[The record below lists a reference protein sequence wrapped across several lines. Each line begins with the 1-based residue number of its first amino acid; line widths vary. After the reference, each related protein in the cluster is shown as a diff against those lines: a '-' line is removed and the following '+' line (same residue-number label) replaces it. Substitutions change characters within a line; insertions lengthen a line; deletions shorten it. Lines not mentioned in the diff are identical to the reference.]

1 MMSSAKSQLPPPRKS
16 WGQNF
21 IFDPNIILKIIRT
34 IDPGSEDVFLEI
46 GPGRGELTFPLVEQ
60 VASIIAVE
68 LDPKLV
74 DYLGEVL
81 PAKVQLI
88 HADILDLDF
97 EESLPAGYRIYGSL
111 PYYITTPILFR
122 VLEHRSRWSDAY
134 FIIQREVAERMAAA
148 PGGKEYGRLSVMLQA
163 CADIRKCFDIP
174 AAVFRPKPKVDS
186 TLIQLVP
193 GENHG
198 HIEDDDLFATLVRLA
213 FGQRRKKLSN
223 ALKSLEA
230 GGILEEL
237 GLANVRAE
245 QVSVAEFIRLSNA
258 LSDSRRGSSVK
269 EE

>member
-1 MMSSAKSQLPPPRKS
+1 MSPPQSQLPPPRKS

-21 IFDPNIILKIIRT
+21 IFDPNMIDKIIRT
-34 IDPGSEDVFLEI
+34 MELRADDVFLEI
-46 GPGRGELTFPLVEQ
+46 GPGRGELTFPLAEQ
-60 VASIIAVE
+60 VASVIAVE
-68 LDPKLV
+68 LDPQLV
-74 DYLGEVL
+74 EYLKEMV
-81 PAKVQLI
+81 PTNVQI
-88 HADILDLDF
+88 VHADILDLKPD
-97 EESLPAGYRIYGSL
+97 EHLPGIFRLYGSL

-122 VLEHRSRWSDAY
+122 MLEFRGSWTDAH

-186 TLIQLVP
+186 TLVQLVP

-198 HIEDDDLFATLVRLA
+198 HIEDDDLFATVVRLA

-230 GGILEEL
+230 GDVLVDL
-237 GLANVRAE
+237 GLADVRAE
-245 QVSVAEFIRLSNA
+245 EVSVADFIRLSSA
-258 LSDSRRGSSVK
+258 RSIPRRDSPMN